1 MVLKLMKIL
10 VLGYFGYVTNQL
22 DGQTIKTRDV
32 YALLKEKSQDE
43 VEYFDTQ
50 SFKVSKFN
58 ILKMLWMIIKAHHI
72 FYLPAHNNLKYIFP
86 LVYLLAKISN
96 TKVNYLVIGGWLSE
110 FLSNKKL
117 HRYMLKGINGIYV
130 ETDHLLNNLS
140 KYNFKNLHKL
150 YNFRMVDIEKIK
162 PSKNIDKNI
171 KLVFMARVH
180 PMKGVDVLFDIDKS
194 IKKIGINNVSID
206 IYGQILESYKDE
218 FFKKIKASNIN
229 YRGAIEPCNIYDVLP
244 SYDLMLF
251 PTKYYTEGFPGTIL
265 DAYISGL
272 PVVATNWLN
281 AKEFILNEETG
292 FIVEFDHHEL
302 YIQTV
307 LNLLANSH
315 KIDELKHN
323 VVLRRKIYSLSS
335 VWDTL
340 QKSMK

>member
-1 MVLKLMKIL
+1 MKVL

-32 YALLKEKSQDE
+32 YALLKEKSQEE

-50 SFKVSKFN
+50 SFKVSKLN
-58 ILKMLWMIIKAHHI
+58 ILKMLWMIIKVHHI

-96 TKVNYLVIGGWLSE
+96 TKINYLVIGGWLSK
-110 FLSNKKL
+110 FLSNKKF
-117 HRYMLKGINGIYV
+117 HRYMLKDINGIYV
-130 ETDHLLNNLS
+130 ETDQLLNDLS

-180 PMKGVDVLFDIDKS
+180 PMKGVDVLFDLDNRIRE
-194 IKKIGINNVSID
+194 IGLKNISID
-206 IYGQILESYKDE
+206 IYGQILQSYENEFLKKLESSK
-218 FFKKIKASNIN
+218 IN
-229 YRGAIEPCNIYDVLP
+229 YRGEIEPSDIYNVLP

-272 PVVATNWLN
+272 PIVATDWLN

-292 FIVEFDHHEL
+292 FIVEFNNDEL
-302 YIQTV
+302 YINTV
-307 LNLLANSH
+307 IDLLVNFS
-315 KIDELKHN
+315 KIDELKKN
-323 VVLRRKIYSLSS
+323 VILRRKMYNSS
-335 VWDTL
+335 SAWDVL
-340 QKSMK
+340 RKSVK

>member
-1 MVLKLMKIL
+1 MKIL

-32 YALLKEKSQDE
+32 YALLKEKSQGD

-58 ILKMLWMIIKAHHI
+58 ILKMLWMIVKAHHI

-117 HRYMLKGINGIYV
+117 HRYMLKDINGIYV

-140 KYNFKNLHKL
+140 NYNFKNLHKL

-162 PSKNIDKNI
+162 PSRNIDKNI

-180 PMKGVDVLFDIDKS
+180 PMKGVDLLFDIDTC
-194 IKKIGINNVSID
+194 IKEIGINNVSID
-206 IYGQILESYKDE
+206 IYGQILESYKEE

-229 YRGAIEPCNIYDVLP
+229 YRGAIEPCDIYDILP
-244 SYDLMLF
+244 LYDLMLF

-265 DAYISGL
+265 DSYISGL
-272 PVVATNWLN
+272 PIVATDWLN

-292 FIVEFDHHEL
+292 FIVEFNNDQL

-307 LNLLANSH
+307 LDLLANSH
-315 KIDELKHN
+315 KIDELKRN
-323 VVLRRKIYSLSS
+323 VVLRRKIYSLNS